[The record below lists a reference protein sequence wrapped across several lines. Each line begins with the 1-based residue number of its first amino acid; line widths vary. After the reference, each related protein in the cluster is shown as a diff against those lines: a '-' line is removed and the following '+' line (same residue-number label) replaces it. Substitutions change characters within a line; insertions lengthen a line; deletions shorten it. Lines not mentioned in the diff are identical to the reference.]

1 MKEESIDFLNCK
13 KTEWKII
20 PIYILLGIK
29 PVIDKT
35 ISVIVI
41 KMYDYEI
48 RNKNGGITRAVE
60 HFFKL

>member
-1 MKEESIDFLNCK
+1 MKEVLIFFKLQKAD
-13 KTEWKII
+13 WKII

-41 KMYDYEI
+41 KMYDSEI

>member
-1 MKEESIDFLNCK
+1 MKEESIDFFKLQ
-13 KTEWKII
+13 KTDWKII

-41 KMYDYEI
+41 KMYDSEI
-48 RNKNGGITRAVE
+48 TNKNGGITRAVE